1 MSNRSDDSDDTVEIT
16 WSANSVVQNMM
27 KEKDGKQLVHEMF
40 LEMANQLKECTGIN
54 SGAPVGVLITSD
66 DIVVLK
72 FAGDNRL
79 FIVCGVDTASEEFEF
94 IESIDED
101 ENVRYNRELANQL
114 GVADGVAAGTLQ
126 DYKR

>member
-1 MSNRSDDSDDTVEIT
+1 MSDDSDDTVEIT

-79 FIVCGVDTASEEFEF
+79 FIVCGVDPASEEFEF
-94 IESIDED
+94 VESIDED
-101 ENVRYNRELANQL
+101 ENVRYNRELSNQL
-114 GVADGVAAGTLQ
+114 GIADGVAAGTLQ

>member
-1 MSNRSDDSDDTVEIT
+1 MSDDSDDTVEIT